1 MTCLNYVYL
10 TVVSGML
17 TTGLF
22 AQVRPVTP
30 RLDPL
35 QAGKPVLPNPHPNT
49 TPAPADIYISRI
61 SLVGVTKDASCG
73 CYHVNVGLEVENRGG
88 QPTSSITVMKAY
100 YHMQSGG
107 EFKPP
112 AQLPTTA
119 NDPNHSVLGPW
130 TPAAA
135 EPKLPVV
142 NGGTVWNGSFTYDV
156 NYDDVTMGR
165 KFYLIVLA
173 DFYNNTKESS
183 EGNNYSTAL
192 FVAPPAH

>member
-1 MTCLNYVYL
+1 MFKIAF
-10 TVVSGML
+10 TVAGWML
-17 TTGLF
+17 ATGLF
-22 AQVRPVTP
+22 AQTVRPVTP
-30 RLDPL
+30 RLDPS
-35 QAGKPVLPNPHPNT
+35 QAGKPALPNPHPAGL
-49 TPAPADIYISRI
+49 APADIYISRI
-61 SLVGVTKDASCG
+61 SLAGVTRDAGCG
-73 CYHVNVGLEVENRGG
+73 CYHVTVGLEVANRGG
-88 QPTSSITVMKAY
+88 QPTSSISVMKAY

-107 EFKPP
+107 EFKAP
-112 AQLPTTA
+112 AQLPTMA

-142 NGGTVWNGSFTYDV
+142 NGGAVWNGSLTYDV
-156 NYDDVTMGR
+156 QYDDVTKGR
-165 KFYLIVLA
+165 KFYVIVLA